1 VILVVLCAGRGSR
14 LGDLTRPK
22 IVVTVSGGRSLLDFT
37 LEAVDQVG
45 GLARTLLVTGF
56 ASEAIEAAVGRK
68 GRAKPVAIRYNPFYE
83 VAGPIASIWLSRVW
97 AEASDFLVCNGD
109 TYYSQA
115 CLSSMAGLTSPGVYL
130 GIERGAGR
138 GPDDMRVLLSANGEL
153 RRVGKDLSPDLADG
167 ISAGLLAVVGAS
179 ARLTVGESV
188 DAMVR
193 SPEWLAPTTPWH
205 HLCNV
210 LVDRGIPVG
219 TVPLEP
225 GGWHEVDSSE
235 DLAVLRTRLE
245 AARIPGAKSAFG
257 QPGADPPADA
267 N

>member
-1 VILVVLCAGRGSR
+1 
-14 LGDLTRPK
+14 
-22 IVVTVSGGRSLLDFT
+22 
-37 LEAVDQVG
+37 
-45 GLARTLLVTGF
+45 
-56 ASEAIEAAVGRK
+56 
-68 GRAKPVAIRYNPFYE
+68 
-83 VAGPIASIWLSRVW
+83 
-97 AEASDFLVCNGD
+97 
-109 TYYSQA
+109 
-115 CLSSMAGLTSPGVYL
+115 MAGLTSPGVYL

-179 ARLTVGESV
+179 MRPTVGETV

-193 SPEWLAPTTPWH
+193 SPECLAPTTPWH

-235 DLAVLRTRLE
+235 DLAVLRSRLE
-245 AARIPGAKSAFG
+245 AARIPGAESAFG
-257 QPGADPPADA
+257 LPGADPPADT